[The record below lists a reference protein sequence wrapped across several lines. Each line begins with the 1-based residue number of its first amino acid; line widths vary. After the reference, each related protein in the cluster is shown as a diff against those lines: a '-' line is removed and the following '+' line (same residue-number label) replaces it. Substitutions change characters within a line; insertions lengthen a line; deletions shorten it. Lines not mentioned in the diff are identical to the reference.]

1 MPFSFEALDVY
12 HRAIDFAVA
21 MLKRVRDLPEDYPVL
36 LEDLVRATTGIG
48 LKIAVASGT
57 WNKSEKKQL
66 FLEGR
71 SSCYKCVVVVEIAK
85 NLGLIEESERDKL
98 NEELEIFIK
107 ILSKLA
113 QPTDKGKAA

>member
-12 HRAIDFAVA
+12 QRAIDFAVA
-21 MLKRVRDLPEDYPVL
+21 MLKRARDWPKDYPVL

-48 LKIAVASGT
+48 LKIAAASST
-57 WNKSEKKQL
+57 WNKSEKKRL

-71 SSCYKCVVVVEIAK
+71 SSCYKCVVLVEIAK
-85 NLGLIEESERDKL
+85 DLGLIDESERDKL
-98 NEELEIFIK
+98 NEELEIFVK

-113 QPTDKGKAA
+113 QSTDKGRAA